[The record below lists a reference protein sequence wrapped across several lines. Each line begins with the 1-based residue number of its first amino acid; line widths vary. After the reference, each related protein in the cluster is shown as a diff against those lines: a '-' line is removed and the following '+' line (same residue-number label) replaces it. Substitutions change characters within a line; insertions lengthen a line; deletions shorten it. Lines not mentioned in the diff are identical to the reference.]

1 MKWLVVAVLIA
12 VVVGIAMLRARSLS
26 APQTG
31 TRPRRRDDPRGRN
44 DGGTVGWS
52 GDGGAS
58 YGDRRDS
65 DAGHHGGGWDGGS
78 DGGSDG
84 GGGGSDGGGGGGGG
98 D

>member
-12 VVVGIAMLRARSLS
+12 VVVGIALLRARSLS
-26 APQTG
+26 AA
-31 TRPRRRDDPRGRN
+31 RPGARDRRRDDRGGTS
-44 DGGTVGWS
+44 DGGVATWS

-65 DAGHHGGGWDGGS
+65 GHAGGGGWDGGS

-84 GGGGSDGGGGGGGG
+84 GGGGSDGGGGGG